1 MERLE
6 DLLIENLKIYQDDS
20 LYTFTSDSIL
30 LSKFAK
36 GKKDDI
42 VADFC
47 SGSGI
52 VGLHFYALNKNTTK
66 SVTLFEMQ
74 KPLVDLSKKSIE
86 LNGLNEIFA
95 VENCK
100 IQEIGSEYANKFS
113 LILCNPPYME
123 IGSGDGDKN
132 PSIDICKREVE
143 LKLEELIKKISYS
156 LKFGGRT
163 CIVHRVERLAET
175 ICLMEKYKITAKK
188 LQFVSAPNKEPYLF
202 LIEGV
207 KGGKKGIK
215 VLNNINN

>member
-6 DLLIENLKIYQDDS
+6 DLLINNLKIYQDDS

-36 GKKDDI
+36 GKKEDV

-52 VGLHFYALNKNTTK
+52 VGIHFYALNKNTTK

-74 KPLVDLSKKSIE
+74 KPLADLSKKSIE
-86 LNGLNEIFA
+86 LNGLTNFK
-95 VENCK
+95 VENIK
-100 IQEIGSEYANKFS
+100 IQQIGSEYAGKFS
-113 LILCNPPYME
+113 LILCNPPYMQL
-123 IGSGDGDKN
+123 GSGEGDKN
-132 PSIDICKREVE
+132 PSIDMCKREVE
-143 LKLEELIKKISYS
+143 LKLEELIEKISYS

-163 CIVHRVERLAET
+163 CLVHRVERLAET
-175 ICLMEKYKITAKK
+175 ICLMSKHNIEAKK

>member
-47 SGSGI
+47 SDSGI
-52 VGLHFYALNKNTTK
+52 VGIHFYALNKNTTK

-74 KPLVDLSKKSIE
+74 TCLAELSKKSIN
-86 LNGLNEIFA
+86 LNGLTNFT

-100 IQEIGSEYANKFS
+100 IQEIGKEYANKFS

-123 IGSGDGDKN
+123 TERGDGDKN
-132 PSIDICKREVE
+132 PSIDMCKREVE
-143 LKLEELIKKISYS
+143 LKLEELIKKIAYS
-156 LKFGGRT
+156 LKFSGRT